1 MSRRFT
7 CCAVLFAWTLLAS
20 AASLHAAEQTI
31 SYHAQIRPIFQ
42 AHCQGCHQPAKP
54 LGQYIMTDFQSLLT
68 AGESAET
75 AIVPGKPDDSYL
87 VSQITPV
94 DGEAQMPKGKAPLSP
109 EQIELIRQWIAQGAT
124 NDSPASAS
132 QVYDAQHPP
141 VYTTPPVTTS
151 LDFSPDGK
159 LLAIAGH
166 HEVLIHHAD
175 GSGIVARL
183 IGLSDRIESVAFSP
197 DGTLLAVTG
206 GAPARMGEVQVWNV
220 AEQKLVST
228 TQVGYDTL
236 YGASWSPDGSKIA
249 FGCPDNSLR
258 VIEAAT
264 GKEVLFQGSHGDWVL
279 DTTFSVDGS
288 HVVSVG
294 RDQTAKLTEF
304 ETQRFVDNITSI
316 TPGALKGGL
325 AAVETHPQRDEILV
339 GGADG
344 VLRTYRMQ
352 RETNRVIGDDANLV
366 RMFPVVPGRIFDVGY
381 SPDASLTTAVSSHNG
396 QGYVTIFQYGVPG
409 ELPAEI
415 KAILGKR
422 VAERNAEETKK
433 IDDLITEGVKTLAQ
447 HQVPGK
453 GSYSLAFAPD
463 GKSIAV
469 ASTDGIVRFYSAE
482 TGELQREFSAYPLTP
497 STTEQSAELAA
508 WKFGSPET
516 PKPATPPASKVVSL
530 EVLPA
535 QIQLNGKLDYAQILV
550 TAVLENGDR
559 IDATRAVTINDGSG
573 LTSIDAFGLASP
585 AQNGT
590 GSLQIQ
596 LGEIKT
602 QIPLQVSGCDQALTV
617 DYVTHVTPILS
628 KLGCNQGTCH
638 GSAQGK
644 AGFKLS
650 LRGYDPLFDVRA
662 LVDDHAS
669 RRANTAVPD
678 ESLMI
683 LKSIGGVPH
692 QGGQLTT
699 ADHKYYQILRGWVEQ
714 GAVLKSDS
722 PKVVAID
729 VFPKNP
735 TIQQIG
741 SQQQIRVLAT
751 YADGTQRDVTY
762 ESFVESGNTEV
773 ATINKSG
780 LLEAVRRGEASILA
794 RYEGSYAATTLTV
807 MGDRTEFVWQD
818 PPTFNHVDDLTAI
831 KWQRLKIQPS
841 ELCTDEE
848 FIRRVTL
855 DLTGLPPTSEA
866 VHAFINDQRPA
877 QEKRDHYIDQLV
889 GSDAYVTHMTN
900 KWADLLQV
908 NGKFLGREGAT
919 LYRNWIREQVAANR
933 PYDEFVREI
942 VTASGSNKTNP
953 AASYYKIL
961 RTPEDTMENTT
972 HLFLGVRFNCNK
984 CHDHPFERWTQDQYY
999 ETAAYFAHVG
1009 LRGDP

>member
-1 MSRRFT
+1 MSGIAFLPRPDDVLSDPGNSMSRRFT

-352 RETNRVIGDDANLV
+352 RETNRVIGDDANRV
-366 RMFPVVPGRIFDVGY
+366 R
-381 SPDASLTTAVSSHNG
+381 
-396 QGYVTIFQYGVPG
+396 
-409 ELPAEI
+409 
-415 KAILGKR
+415 
-422 VAERNAEETKK
+422 
-433 IDDLITEGVKTLAQ
+433 
-447 HQVPGK
+447 
-453 GSYSLAFAPD
+453 
-463 GKSIAV
+463 
-469 ASTDGIVRFYSAE
+469 
-482 TGELQREFSAYPLTP
+482 
-497 STTEQSAELAA
+497 
-508 WKFGSPET
+508 
-516 PKPATPPASKVVSL
+516 
-530 EVLPA
+530 
-535 QIQLNGKLDYAQILV
+535 
-550 TAVLENGDR
+550 
-559 IDATRAVTINDGSG
+559 
-573 LTSIDAFGLASP
+573 AFG
-585 AQNGT
+585 
-590 GSLQIQ
+590 
-596 LGEIKT
+596 
-602 QIPLQVSGCDQALTV
+602 
-617 DYVTHVTPILS
+617 TH
-628 KLGCNQGTCH
+628 
-638 GSAQGK
+638 A
-644 AGFKLS
+644 A
-650 LRGYDPLFDVRA
+650 R
-662 LVDDHAS
+662 
-669 RRANTAVPD
+669 
-678 ESLMI
+678 
-683 LKSIGGVPH
+683 
-692 QGGQLTT
+692 
-699 ADHKYYQILRGWVEQ
+699 
-714 GAVLKSDS
+714 
-722 PKVVAID
+722 
-729 VFPKNP
+729 
-735 TIQQIG
+735 QQIG
-741 SQQQIRVLAT
+741 FVL
-751 YADGTQRDVTY
+751 
-762 ESFVESGNTEV
+762 
-773 ATINKSG
+773 
-780 LLEAVRRGEASILA
+780 
-794 RYEGSYAATTLTV
+794 
-807 MGDRTEFVWQD
+807 
-818 PPTFNHVDDLTAI
+818 
-831 KWQRLKIQPS
+831 
-841 ELCTDEE
+841 
-848 FIRRVTL
+848 
-855 DLTGLPPTSEA
+855 
-866 VHAFINDQRPA
+866 
-877 QEKRDHYIDQLV
+877 
-889 GSDAYVTHMTN
+889 
-900 KWADLLQV
+900 
-908 NGKFLGREGAT
+908 
-919 LYRNWIREQVAANR
+919 
-933 PYDEFVREI
+933 
-942 VTASGSNKTNP
+942 
-953 AASYYKIL
+953 
-961 RTPEDTMENTT
+961 
-972 HLFLGVRFNCNK
+972 
-984 CHDHPFERWTQDQYY
+984 
-999 ETAAYFAHVG
+999 
-1009 LRGDP
+1009 